1 MWQVLHFAFFPAGE
15 RDTLPAF
22 AVDSSYEVLRQ
33 ENGRWAVWKNTEDG
47 SVTKVF
53 EPDGTPVLLPM
64 IKGEERFAAAKA
76 VIYSCDGSCVVRDLS
91 DGYEAEGRD
100 DIFYTAAAEAYPSL
114 LEGDWIAVSFGTD
127 RKYVNR
133 HCYSDDSWED
143 HPEAVAD
150 YIVGP
155 DLKEVYRWDYDL
167 KPLSRSKAKN
177 SILISFAGRII
188 SDFISLI

>member
-1 MWQVLHFAFFPAGE
+1 MHFAFFPAGE

-47 SVTKVF
+47 SVIKVF

-100 DIFYTAAAEAYPSL
+100 DIFYTAVAEAYPSL